1 MLKLVLKLKSN
12 KSLKLRLV
20 DMKMNNSHVI
30 GDGKNGTKQAEI
42 YYLLRSLKLEQ
53 NKQIQS
59 NQIAIYKK
67 INLILVNI

>member
-42 YYLLRSLKLEQ
+42 HYLLRSLKLE
-53 NKQIQS
+53 
-59 NQIAIYKK
+59 
-67 INLILVNI
+67 

>member
-42 YYLLRSLKLEQ
+42 YYLLRSLKLE
-53 NKQIQS
+53 
-59 NQIAIYKK
+59 
-67 INLILVNI
+67 